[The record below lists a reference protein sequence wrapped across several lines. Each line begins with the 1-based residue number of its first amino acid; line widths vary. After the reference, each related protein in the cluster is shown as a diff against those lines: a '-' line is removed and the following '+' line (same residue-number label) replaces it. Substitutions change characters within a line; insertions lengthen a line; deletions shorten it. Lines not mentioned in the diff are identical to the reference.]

1 MLMDPLL
8 ASSPKDRLLV
18 VCDLENVSAFVR
30 TRYPQWDVAVSPT
43 YLQGIAALA
52 GRPARGLLV
61 GLDLHQRKLTQAI
74 AGLRKAVG
82 PDAPLI
88 ICCPPSGE
96 PAAREAL
103 SAGADDYVICP
114 PEGIELDQALRVPS
128 KTYEVQDSAG
138 TPTLPSYEE
147 LSELAGALANLD
159 GGPRPLLER
168 FCQMIARSIRAP
180 QVRLEVPPDQAS
192 VGDGE
197 LAPAL
202 AEPITAAGKTYGQ
215 ILVGPRQR
223 APFSSAETEKLRHY
237 GRLIAHVLEAAEQQQ
252 RWQTLAYID
261 EVTRLPNRRY
271 LMRTLEQILQQA
283 GRERLN
289 VTVLIFDMDGF
300 KHFND
305 EYGHAAGDEVLKETS
320 QLIRRLCRQQDIVA
334 RYAGDE
340 FAVVF
345 WDQQGPRVAGSSHPT
360 DVLGVL
366 RRFKKALE
374 THEFAKL
381 GPEACGHVTISGGLA
396 TFPWDGKN
404 ADELLEKADQALLQA
419 KRAGKNRIYLIGAE
433 NGEAVDHEDV
443 FDE

>member
-1 MLMDPLL
+1 MLIDPLL
-8 ASSPKDRLLV
+8 AHPKDRLLV
-18 VCDLENVSAFVR
+18 VCDLEDLGGFAR
-30 TRYPQWDVAVSPT
+30 KRYPQWDVSISPT

-52 GRPARGLLV
+52 GKPARGLLV
-61 GLDLHQRKLTQAI
+61 GLDPNQRKLAQAV
-74 AGLRKAVG
+74 AGLRKAAG
-82 PDAPLI
+82 PETPLI

-96 PAAREAL
+96 PVAREAL
-103 SAGADDYVICP
+103 SAGADDYIICP
-114 PEGIELDQALRVPS
+114 PDGLELDQALRMSLEVCH
-128 KTYEVQDSAG
+128 VQDSAG
-138 TPTLPSYEE
+138 MPMLPSWEE
-147 LSELAGALANLD
+147 LSELAGALANL
-159 GGPRPLLER
+159 GGGRKPMLER
-168 FCQMIARSIRAP
+168 FCRMIARSIRAP
-180 QVRLEVPPDQAS
+180 QVRLVVPPDQAD
-192 VGDGE
+192 VGGGNLE
-197 LAPAL
+197 PAL

-252 RWQTLAYID
+252 HWQTLAYID
-261 EVTRLPNRRY
+261 EITRLPNRRY
-271 LMRTLEQILQQA
+271 LTRALEQILQQA

-320 QLIRRLCRQQDIVA
+320 QLIRRLCRQHDIVA

-340 FAVVF
+340 FVVVF
-345 WDQQGPRVAGSSHPT
+345 WDQEGPRVAGSSHPT
-360 DVLGVL
+360 DVRGVL

-396 TFPWDGKN
+396 TFPWDGKSG
-404 ADELLEKADQALLQA
+404 DELLEKADQAMLQA

-433 NGEAVDHEDV
+433 GGEAFDHEEG
-443 FDE
+443 FHA